1 MAQRKSATEP
11 ITDEIANATL
21 VREEET
27 RPKQPNEQEEAVT
40 MSEEMKG
47 KFTLDRSFHQILLL
61 LGLEAYKEAKINQS
75 SEQKQ
80 KIDKELQQDLS
91 TISII
96 KEHIKAG
103 EF

>member
-11 ITDEIANATL
+11 ITDEIANAAL
-21 VREEET
+21 VREGEP
-27 RPKQPNEQEEAVT
+27 RPEQPNEQEEVVT
-40 MSEEMKG
+40 TSEEMKE

-75 SEQKQ
+75 NEQKQ